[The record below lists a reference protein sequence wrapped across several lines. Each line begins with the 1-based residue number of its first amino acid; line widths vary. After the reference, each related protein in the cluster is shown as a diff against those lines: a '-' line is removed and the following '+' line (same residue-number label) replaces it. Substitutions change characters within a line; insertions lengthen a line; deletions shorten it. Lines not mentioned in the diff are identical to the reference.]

1 MIQSFLITGI
11 VVLPILLIILIL
23 HWRRVA
29 KFSKTVK
36 NPKCETTTKAML
48 EDAKLTTVLL
58 FGLWLIYFGTYLIAF
73 TDFGEVY
80 EKQLNTIIAI
90 TVILLVIA
98 VLFMFTRIKTFFA
111 NILKTFL
118 QIISNYNSKRR
129 FNRISKRLS
138 KSFKE
143 NK

>member
-11 VVLPILLIILIL
+11 VVLPVLLIILIL

-73 TDFGEVY
+73 TNFTEVY
-80 EKQLNTIIAI
+80 EKQLNTIIAVI
-90 TVILLVIA
+90 VILLVTA
-98 VLFMFTRIKTFFA
+98 ALFMFTGIKSLFA
-111 NILKTFL
+111 SLLKIFS
-118 QIISNYNSKRR
+118 QIISDYKSKRR
-129 FNRISKRLS
+129 FDRISKRLS